1 MAKYCGNIG
10 FIENVETSPGVWTPV
25 VTERKYFGD
34 VIKNNKR
41 NQLGDK
47 VNADVVISN
56 SISIISDPYADQNF
70 GHIRYI
76 EWMNQRWT
84 VSSIE
89 VAFPRLILEVGGI
102 YNG

>member
-10 FIENVETSPGVWTPV
+10 FIETVETTPGVWTDNIV
-25 VTERKYFGD
+25 ERKYFGD
-34 VIKNNKR
+34 ILRNTKR
-41 NQLGDK
+41 NQ
-47 VNADVVISN
+47 NADQVNPNIVIAN

-70 GHIRYI
+70 GNIRYI
-76 EWMNQRWT
+76 EWMNQKWT